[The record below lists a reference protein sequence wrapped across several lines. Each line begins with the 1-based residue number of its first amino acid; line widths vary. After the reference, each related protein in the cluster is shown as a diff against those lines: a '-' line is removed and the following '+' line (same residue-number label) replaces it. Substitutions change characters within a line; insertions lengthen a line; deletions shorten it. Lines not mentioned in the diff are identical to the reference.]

1 MSQHQFTTT
10 RNERVEAAV
19 AAVRKGRGV
28 LVVDDED
35 RENEGDIIFSAA
47 SITHEQMALLI
58 RECSGIVCLCL
69 PEDKVRQLDLPQMV
83 ANNTCKNRTAFT
95 ISIEAAEGVT
105 TGVSAADRVKT
116 IRTAIADDAVPGDL
130 NHPGHVFPL
139 CARSGGVRERAGH
152 TEASVDLM
160 RLAGLPP
167 YGVLCELTNPD
178 GTMARLPEIVGLA
191 MPTALCSNAAANSIL
206 VSSHADG
213 HIRTS
218 ALIAG
223 GMANSYLAYVSHSI
237 RVMYPVLGAIGLP
250 GALYFAAQ
258 FSGGFMVILGVLLW
272 NRWYV
277 SGHGD
282 TPVSGIPPVDEAPL
296 GWPSAVGKAA
306 VRSLTLLFRMVC
318 ITVPLMLCIEWL
330 LKNGAFNF
338 WEQYVPDQVNRFF
351 PAELVSVV
359 AAQMGGLVQS
369 SAVAANLRAE
379 GLIDNAQ
386 ILLAMLVGSAVGNP
400 FRTLRRNLP
409 SALGIFPVP
418 VAFAIVIGM
427 QLSRFVVTLV
437 AIAGVIAFMHYVLY

>member
-152 TEASVDLM
+152 TEARVDLM

-178 GTMARLPEIVGLA
+178 GTMARLPEI
-191 MPTALCSNAAANSIL
+191 
-206 VSSHADG
+206 
-213 HIRTS
+213 
-218 ALIAG
+218 
-223 GMANSYLAYVSHSI
+223 MAFSQLHD
-237 RVMYPVLGAIGLP
+237 MPVL
-250 GALYFAAQ
+250 Q
-258 FSGGFMVILGVLLW
+258 
-272 NRWYV
+272 
-277 SGHGD
+277 
-282 TPVSGIPPVDEAPL
+282 
-296 GWPSAVGKAA
+296 
-306 VRSLTLLFRMVC
+306 VRDL
-318 ITVPLMLCIEWL
+318 IEYM
-330 LKNGAFNF
+330 
-338 WEQYVPDQVNRFF
+338 E
-351 PAELVSVV
+351 
-359 AAQMGGLVQS
+359 
-369 SAVAANLRAE
+369 
-379 GLIDNAQ
+379 
-386 ILLAMLVGSAVGNP
+386 
-400 FRTLRRNLP
+400 
-409 SALGIFPVP
+409 
-418 VAFAIVIGM
+418 
-427 QLSRFVVTLV
+427 
-437 AIAGVIAFMHYVLY
+437 H